1 MNADFVTELRKK
13 TNIMVVDDTVAN
25 LKLLEGILSK
35 RGYRVRSFPRGR
47 LALAAATIEP
57 PDLILLDINIPEM
70 NGYEVCQ
77 RLKADPVLAPIPV
90 IFISALNEMLDKVK
104 AFGCGGV
111 DYIGKPFQ
119 IEEIL
124 ARVENHLNLRRLRKE
139 LEQHNARLDELVR
152 LKTRQ
157 LAEANERL
165 SILDKAKNDFLTL
178 ISHELRTPL
187 HGLFG
192 VAELLFATYP
202 VNSANAELIE
212 IFQQSQE
219 RLLRIIEDAL
229 LLTQMDVDTE
239 HFAPVAIALGPMIEA
254 AMAETA
260 ALAEHRKIGLPPVP
274 AGLPTVSGEER
285 LFQKAMRSLLEAAI
299 KFCDDGQPL
308 GLECTVEGGEVVV
321 RLSTS
326 GATIPDDVLPN
337 FFQVLAVGQAI
348 IPGGELG
355 LSLPLAQR
363 IVCLFGGAV
372 AVENLHPPGIKLT
385 ARFKVVPPCSIPGTP
400 ANPP

>member
-1 MNADFVTELRKK
+1 MTVEQNKK

-25 LKLLEGILSK
+25 LKLLEGILGK

-47 LALAAATIEP
+47 LALAAAAMEA

-70 NGYEVCQ
+70 NGYEVCE
-77 RLKADPVLAPIPV
+77 RLKADPVLAPVPV

-202 VNSANAELIE
+202 VNSANAELID

-239 HFAPVAIALGPMIEA
+239 HFSPMAIALGPLLELA
-254 AMAETA
+254 VEQTA
-260 ALAEHRKIGLPPVP
+260 ALAASRKIRLPAVPVE
-274 AGLPTVSGEER
+274 LPLVSGDAK
-285 LFQKAMRSLLEAAI
+285 LFQKALHALLETAV
-299 KFCDDGQPL
+299 KFSDEQEAV
-308 GLECTVEGGEVVV
+308 GLVCQVTPDEVVLELV
-321 RLSTS
+321 AL
-326 GATIPDDVLPN
+326 GQTIPDDVRPK
-337 FFQVLAVGQAI
+337 FFEVLAVGQAVV
-348 IPGGELG
+348 PGGELG

-363 IVCLFGGAV
+363 IISLFGGSV
-372 AVENLHPPGIKLT
+372 AVENQVPTGIKLT
-385 ARFKVVPPCSIPGTP
+385 VRLKTAPVSAAAV
-400 ANPP
+400 N

>member
-1 MNADFVTELRKK
+1 MTVEQNKK
-13 TNIMVVDDTVAN
+13 TNIMVVDDTIAN
-25 LKLLEGILSK
+25 LKLLEGILGK

-47 LALAAATIEP
+47 LALAAAALEA

-70 NGYEVCQ
+70 NGYEVCE

-139 LEQHNARLDELVR
+139 LEQNNARLDELVR

-202 VNSANAELIE
+202 VNSSNAELID

-239 HFAPVAIALGPMIEA
+239 HFSPSAIDLGPLLQLAVDQTAGLA
-254 AMAETA
+254 AS
-260 ALAEHRKIGLPPVP
+260 RKVSLPPVP
-274 AGLPTVSGEER
+274 AGLPQVSGDAK
-285 LFQKAMRSLLEAAI
+285 LFQKALHALLETAV
-299 KFCDDGQPL
+299 KFSNEREAVGLDG
-308 GLECTVEGGEVVV
+308 EVAGGEV
-321 RLSTS
+321 RLGLTARGQSV
-326 GATIPDDVLPN
+326 PEEVLPK
-337 FFQVLAVGQAI
+337 FFEVLAVGQAVV
-348 IPGGELG
+348 PGGELG

-363 IVCLFGGAV
+363 IISLFGGAV
-372 AVENLHPPGIKLT
+372 TVENQVPEGIRLIVRLKI
-385 ARFKVVPPCSIPGTP
+385 AVVSAAGNGLI
-400 ANPP
+400 

>member
-1 MNADFVTELRKK
+1 MTVEQNKK
-13 TNIMVVDDTVAN
+13 TNIMVVDDTIAN
-25 LKLLEGILSK
+25 LKLLESILGK

-47 LALAAATIEP
+47 LALAAAAIEM

-70 NGYEVCQ
+70 NGYEVCE
-77 RLKADPVLAPIPV
+77 RLKADPALAPIPV

-124 ARVENHLNLRRLRKE
+124 ARVENHLNLRRLRQE

-202 VNSANAELIE
+202 VNSANAELID

-229 LLTQMDVDTE
+229 LLTQLEVDAE
-239 HFAPVAIALGPMIEA
+239 HFAPVAIPLGPLLKL
-254 AMAETA
+254 AMDQTA
-260 ALAEHRKIGLPPVP
+260 GLAGSRKIHLPPVP
-274 AGLPTVSGEER
+274 DDLPLVGGDEK
-285 LFQKAMRSLLEAAI
+285 LFQKAMHALLETAV
-299 KFCDDGQPL
+299 KFAHERQTL
-308 GLECTVEGGEVVV
+308 GLTCQVAAGDVLLWLTARGQ
-321 RLSTS
+321 
-326 GATIPDDVLPN
+326 TIPDEVLPK
-337 FFQVLAVGQAI
+337 FFEVLAVGQAVV
-348 IPGGELG
+348 PGGELG

-363 IVCLFGGAV
+363 IISLFGGAV
-372 AVENLHPPGIKLT
+372 TVENQVPDGIKLT
-385 ARFKVVPPCSIPGTP
+385 VRLKAAPVASVVG
-400 ANPP
+400 AVN

>member
-1 MNADFVTELRKK
+1 MTDEQNKQ

-25 LKLLEGILSK
+25 LKLLEGILGR

-47 LALAAATIEP
+47 LALAAAALEP

-70 NGYEVCQ
+70 SGYEMCAH
-77 RLKADPVLAPIPV
+77 LKADPRLAPIPV

-111 DYIGKPFQ
+111 DYISKPFQ

-124 ARVENHLNLRRLRKE
+124 ARVDNHLNLRRLQLE

-165 SILDKAKNDFLTL
+165 SILDKAKNDFLKL

-202 VNSANAELIE
+202 ATAANSELID

-229 LLTQMDVDTE
+229 LLTQMDVDTD
-239 HFAPVAIALGPMIEA
+239 HLSPAAIPLSPLLTLAMDQIAGLA
-254 AMAETA
+254 ASRNVWLPLVPA
-260 ALAEHRKIGLPPVP
+260 ALPV
-274 AGLPTVSGEER
+274 VSGDAK
-285 LFQKAMRSLLEAAI
+285 LFQKALRALLEAAV
-299 KFCDDGQPL
+299 KFSNEGEQIDLSCTLAADEAVLVLATRGQRVP
-308 GLECTVEGGEVVV
+308 E
-321 RLSTS
+321 
-326 GATIPDDVLPN
+326 DVLPG
-337 FFQVLAVGQAI
+337 FFQVLAAGQALA
-348 IPGGELG
+348 PGGDLG

-363 IVCLFGGAV
+363 IISLFGGAIT
-372 AVENLHPPGIKLT
+372 AENRIPAGLKFT
-385 ARFKVVPPCSIPGTP
+385 VRFKAEPPAP
-400 ANPP
+400 AGPPAP